1 MLPTERKKNFVRLI
15 KEHQALIHCIC
26 TIYYTQEED
35 RKDAFQD
42 IVLQLWKAYPSFR
55 GASKISTWIY
65 SVGLRT
71 VLAKIRK
78 EHRQPPQES
87 LSDFHQSVGYA
98 PAYADDEMQ
107 LLHSIIGQ
115 LNDLDKGMVMLYL
128 DEHSYQEI
136 ATILNMTVSNVS
148 TRINR
153 IKAKLKKMYHKEYDG
168 LR

>member
-1 MLPTERKKNFVRLI
+1 MLSTERKKEFAKLI
-15 KEHQALIHCIC
+15 KEHQALIRCIC
-26 TIYYTQEED
+26 TVYYTQEED

-87 LSDFHQSVGYA
+87 LVDIHDNIGYA

-107 LLHSIIGQ
+107 LLDYTISQ
-115 LNDLDKGMVMLYL
+115 LNHLDKAIMMLYL

-136 ATILNMTVSNVS
+136 AHILNMTVTNVS

-153 IKAKLKKMYHKEYDG
+153 IKAKLKKIYHTEYDR